1 MIGEEGFWLGF
12 IAQGSRKSRGFG
24 CWESVREPALTRD
37 RIVPNPRRR
46 TYLTSRVHMA
56 VALARVRARCEAD
69 SVVPPDRPS
78 RVVEAKISAACG

>member
-24 CWESVREPALTRD
+24 CWESVREPALTQD

-46 TYLTSRVHMA
+46 TYLTSQVHMA

-78 RVVEAKISAACG
+78 RVVEAKISGACG